1 MRIDALRAKLAEKKL
16 SGLVVTDKTN
26 RRYLCGFTG
35 SNGLLLVTENKLTL
49 FVDGRYTEQASQQ
62 TTGVEI
68 CEIPIGSH
76 LIEVMRPFIAGMK
89 VGFEAETISYQTFT
103 ELHFLMKEANGQ
115 LITTKN
121 MVESLRM
128 IKSSKEICALRQAA
142 QIADQTLEWIMPM
155 IRVGMTELDLANE
168 LDYRSKKL
176 GSEGP
181 AFETIFRRAYRVAS
195 CPC

>member
-89 VGFEAETISYQTFT
+89 VGFEAETISY
-103 ELHFLMKEANGQ
+103 H
-115 LITTKN
+115 
-121 MVESLRM
+121 R
-128 IKSSKEICALRQAA
+128 
-142 QIADQTLEWIMPM
+142 
-155 IRVGMTELDLANE
+155 
-168 LDYRSKKL
+168 Y
-176 GSEGP
+176 
-181 AFETIFRRAYRVAS
+181 Y
-195 CPC
+195 